1 MSSDYDREEEDDFV
15 ENDLAPLPRI
25 VPGLAKISVVRL
37 AVGGMHNMALT
48 NQGRLYSWGCN
59 DDLVLARDGEENLP
73 CNFASHLCYS
83 TTLRCSAWS
92 HASTHHHHHH
102 RYLTP
107 DPVQGL
113 DGEFVISVDCGD
125 CHTVAVTA
133 SGKAFAWGTYKG
145 ADGCV
150 FCWFAGCQQL
160 QLGC

>member
-73 CNFASHLCYS
+73 CNFASHFASFYHAQMLSLVSRCY
-83 TTLRCSAWS
+83 
-92 HASTHHHHHH
+92 HHHHHC
-102 RYLTP
+102 YLIP

-113 DGEFVISVDCGD
+113 DGEFVIGVDCGD

-150 FCWFAGCQQL
+150 FL
-160 QLGC
+160 QDYWVPATANLGC